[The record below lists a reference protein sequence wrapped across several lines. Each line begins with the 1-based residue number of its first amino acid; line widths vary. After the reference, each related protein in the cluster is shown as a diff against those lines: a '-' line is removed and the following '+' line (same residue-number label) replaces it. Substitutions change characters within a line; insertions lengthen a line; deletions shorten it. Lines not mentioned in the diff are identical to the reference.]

1 MKPLRQ
7 AVEFKKKSET
17 AFTGCWTNA
26 VILINC
32 HTCLYGSQST
42 SYFNKKFSFKS
53 TNSNLRKHITSN
65 HPAVFFRTSEAKS
78 GHGSSS
84 KPAHLLASAESPMVD
99 DSASTIAST
108 SSKQLKLMPQQQQY
122 YYRVTYQSFRIVED
136 KGFQE
141 FVHALNPS
149 YQLPNRK
156 KISKTLIPAR
166 YEKCLYECRQ
176 VISNVKKICLTTDC
190 WTSVNTES
198 FIAVTGHFINQDFKL
213 VSILLECSVMKGNH
227 TSENLAATL
236 NRIVTDWGL
245 QDKILLVVSDN
256 ASNIKKLYVR
266 SSISYEKLAE
276 YQKQM
281 NQDVLPL
288 KLIQDVSTRWNST
301 YFMLERFTHLEN
313 AIKSTLS
320 ILDNCAIPV
329 LTPTGW
335 KICKELSIVLGS
347 FEKTTKT
354 ISGENYLT
362 GSYVIPLKKFED
374 PVIQVITKL
383 NEGLHSRLGQ
393 VEGSNTLGLATFF
406 DPRFKNMA
414 FQNGSIAENTKK
426 QIISL
431 VAGKIEANRD
441 NCINE
446 SHEDDYSDSDELSI
460 WGPLKSSITSKAQ
473 PKNNAMSHGMIIS
486 LVGAFE
492 GRRHDAGILRESN
505 LYEQLQTCASFPDRQ
520 KFVIYGDQAYGI
532 QELLLCPFTN
542 RDLTPQQQAF
552 NNSMKPLR
560 QAVE

>member
-1 MKPLRQ
+1 
-7 AVEFKKKSET
+7 
-17 AFTGCWTNA
+17 
-26 VILINC
+26 
-32 HTCLYGSQST
+32 
-42 SYFNKKFSFKS
+42 
-53 TNSNLRKHITSN
+53 
-65 HPAVFFRTSEAKS
+65 
-78 GHGSSS
+78 
-84 KPAHLLASAESPMVD
+84 MVD

-108 SSKQLKLMPQQQQY
+108 SSKQLKLMTQQQQLLSRY
-122 YYRVTYQSFRIVED
+122 LPRKLGKSTETQITDKLLLLFINDFQSFRIVED

-166 YEKCLYECRQ
+166 YEECLYECRQ

-227 TSENLAATL
+227 TSENLEATL

-245 QDKILLVVSDN
+245 QDKVLLVVSDN
-256 ASNIKKLYVR
+256 ASNIKKAICVCLGWKHFGCFAHTLNLVVKDALCITSIAELINKVRSIVGYFRR

-276 YQKQM
+276 YHKQM

-301 YFMLERFTHLEN
+301 YFMLERFSHLEN

-329 LTPTGW
+329 LTPTEW
-335 KICKELSIVLGS
+335 KICKELSIVLGP

-354 ISGENYLT
+354 LSGENYLT
-362 GSYVIPLKKFED
+362 GSYVIPLVNGLFFVCKNLLKKKFED

-431 VAGKIEANRD
+431 VAGKLEAKQRQVTEIS
-441 NCINE
+441 CINE

-473 PKNNAMSHGMIIS
+473 PKNNAMSRAIIE
-486 LVGAFE
+486 VF
-492 GRRHDAGILRESN
+492 I
-505 LYEQLQTCASFPDRQ
+505 
-520 KFVIYGDQAYGI
+520 
-532 QELLLCPFTN
+532 
-542 RDLTPQQQAF
+542 
-552 NNSMKPLR
+552 
-560 QAVE
+560 